1 VFRRAA
7 AAAILVLCTLL
18 GASAS
23 QAKNPSAGGQDLA
36 DVTPPSISG
45 TAAVGAT
52 TTGDPGT
59 WTGPGVKFSLQ
70 WARCDSSGGS
80 CQPIPAATS
89 SSYAVGSGDVGQTL
103 RFQVVASN
111 HSGSMSAVSNP
122 TAAVTAP
129 APPPPAPTPTGDTQA
144 PTAPASITVMSTA
157 VDSVG
162 ISWPASTDNVA
173 VKGYDVY
180 KNGSAMSTPT
190 LTSSTLSGL
199 SCGTSYTVG
208 VDAYDAAGNHSAKTS
223 KTVSTS
229 ACPAPS
235 STQSSIYW
243 GAYIEAVQTYNY
255 LYGGT
260 WSNAPWCDPGT
271 QCALPR
277 FNSNVGKA
285 SSIEHWG
292 MCWTC
297 TFDSGIANL
306 VVGRGDIP
314 AIDWANDSAHTDAA
328 IASGQYDAWITTQ
341 AQAMKAFGHPLFLLF
356 DEEMNGTWYPYSPGQ
371 NGNTVASFV
380 AMWRHMHDI
389 FTAVGATNVTWAW
402 VPNVDPG
409 GIYPSLG
416 SLYPG
421 DAYVD
426 WTGMNGYNWGGN
438 GWTSFASVFGSTYQ
452 TLLQVAPSKPIM
464 LGEVASEEN
473 GGSKAAWITDAMTTQ
488 LPHNFP
494 QIKAMLWFNWH
505 IYEKS
510 QYWNWEVES
519 SSTSQQ
525 AFAQAVASPYYA
537 AGGGFGNLPLL
548 SKVQPLP

>member
-1 VFRRAA
+1 MFRRAA
-7 AAAILVLCTLL
+7 AAATIVLCTLL

-23 QAKNPSAGGQDLA
+23 QAKNPSPGGQNLA
-36 DVTPPSISG
+36 NVTPPSVSG

-59 WTGPGVKFSLQ
+59 WTPNGVKFSLQ
-70 WARCDSSGGS
+70 WVRCDSSGGA
-80 CQPIPAATS
+80 CQPIQGATS
-89 SSYAVGSGDVGQTL
+89 ASYAVGSGDVGQTL

-111 HSGSMSAVSNP
+111 HSGSMSAVSDP
-122 TAAVTAP
+122 TAAVLAS
-129 APPPPAPTPTGDTQA
+129 APTTTTTGDTQA
-144 PTAPASITVMSTA
+144 PTAPASVTVATTT
-157 VDSVG
+157 VNSVG
-162 ISWPASTDNVA
+162 VSWPASTDNVA
-173 VKGYDVY
+173 VTGYDVY
-180 KNGSAMSTPT
+180 KNGVAAGTPT
-190 LTSSTLSGL
+190 VTSATLSGL
-199 SCGTSYTVG
+199 TCGTSYTVG

-223 KTVSTS
+223 ATVSTS
-229 ACPAPS
+229 ACPVTT

-243 GAYIEAVQTYNY
+243 GAYIEAAQTYNY

-271 QCALPR
+271 QCGLTR

-297 TFDSGIANL
+297 TFDSGVANL
-306 VVGRGDIP
+306 VVARGDIP
-314 AIDWANDSAHTDAA
+314 AIDWANDSGHTDAA
-328 IASGQYDAWITTQ
+328 IASGQYDSWITTQ

-371 NGNTVASFV
+371 NGNTAASFV
-380 AMWRHMHDI
+380 AMWRHIHDV
-389 FTAVGATNVTWAW
+389 FTAVGATNVTWVW
-402 VPNVDPG
+402 DPNVDPS
-409 GIYPSLG
+409 GIYPSFS

-426 WTGMNGYNWGGN
+426 WTGLNGYNWGGGN
-438 GWTSFASVFGSTYQ
+438 GGGWTSFSSVFSSSYQ
-452 TLLQVAPSKPIM
+452 ALLQVAPSKPIM
-464 LGEVASEEN
+464 IGEIASEEN
-473 GGSKAAWITDAMTTQ
+473 GGSKAAWITDALATQ
-488 LPHNFP
+488 LPRNFP
-494 QIKAMLWFNWH
+494 QIKAMLWFNWR

-510 QYWNWEVES
+510 LYWNWEVES

-537 AGGGFGNLPLL
+537 PGGTFGNLPLL